1 MSPRPYN
8 AERRQLAAE
17 ETRQRILDAACSLL
31 ASPEPPRSFS
41 VEAISR
47 QADVARMTVYYQFG
61 SKPGLLEA
69 LCDLLATRAQSGP
82 RLGAAFNQPDPLASF
97 HAVIAAFAHFWT
109 LDRLIIRRLHALAVL
124 DPELEPRE
132 RARNE
137 RRRTALRRA
146 LEQFGNDGQMERTVI
161 PDELL
166 DTLQG
171 LTSFESFDHLAGP
184 DRTPEDLIPTVCHLA
199 DGLLGINSTMSDSI
213 ILPS

>member
-8 AERRQLAAE
+8 AERRQVAAE
-17 ETRQRILDAACSLL
+17 ETRQRILDAACALL
-31 ASPEPPRSFS
+31 ASAEPPRSFS
-41 VEAISR
+41 VEAIAR

-69 LCDLLATRAQSGP
+69 LFDHLATRAEIGA
-82 RLGAAFNQPDPLASF
+82 RLRAAFSQPDPVASL

-137 RRRTALRRA
+137 RRRTALRRV
-146 LEQFGNDGQMERTVI
+146 LEQLRDGEHLEQQTD
-161 PDELL
+161 PDGIL

-171 LTSFESFDHLAGP
+171 LTSFETFDHLAGP
-184 DRTPEDLIPTVCHLA
+184 DRTPEDVIPIVCRIA
-199 DGLLGINSTMSDSI
+199 DSLLGVGDAVRDSI
-213 ILPS
+213 VLPS